1 MINNTLQEYLDIFI
15 TAYLDNIVVYTNR
28 TLEEY
33 IEYVRKTLRQ
43 LA

>member
-1 MINNTLQEYLDIFI
+1 MINNALLEYLDIFI

-28 TLEEY
+28 ILEEY
-33 IEYVRKTLRQ
+33 IEHVKKILRQ